1 MAGGWQGDGKKVLYS
16 RKKNCTFAGKVFMPM
31 RRFFQHIGEY
41 TLLMGRVFRLPD
53 RWNMFFRQLSK
64 ELEKQGIQSLP
75 IVVIISIFI
84 GAIMTIQTKL
94 NTSNPL
100 LPTYTTGLVTRD
112 TLLLEFSSTIMC
124 LILAGKVGSNIASEI
139 GTMRITEQ
147 IDALEIMGVNSA
159 NYLILPKIIAFVL
172 MMPILVVIS
181 MAIGLIGGYCVGLFS
196 DVITVADY
204 LIGIQYAFVP
214 FYVWYAIIKSLVFAF
229 LITSVAS
236 YYGYYAYGGAL
247 EVGKASTNAVV
258 NSSIL
263 ILFFNLLLTNLML
276 N

>member
-1 MAGGWQGDGKKVLYS
+1 MY
-16 RKKNCTFAGKVFMPM
+16 
-31 RRFFQHIGEY
+31 
-41 TLLMGRVFRLPD
+41 RVFARPD
-53 RWNMFFRQLSK
+53 NWKMFFKQLPK
-64 ELEKQGIQSLP
+64 EMEKLGLNSLS

-94 NTSNPL
+94 NTNDPL

-124 LILAGKVGSNIASEI
+124 LILAGKVGSNVASEI

-147 IDALEIMGVNSA
+147 IDALEIMGINSA

-172 MMPILVVIS
+172 MIPCLVIIS
-181 MAIGLIGGYCVGLFS
+181 MSLGLLGGYFVGVFS
-196 DVITVADY
+196 DIITAADY
-204 LIGIQYAFVP
+204 LVGIQYYFIP
-214 FYVWYAIIKSLVFAF
+214 FYIFYSIIKSLFFAF
-229 LITSVAS
+229 IIASVAS
-236 YYGYYAYGGAL
+236 FYGYYSFGGAL
-247 EVGKASTNAVV
+247 DVGKSSTNAVV

-263 ILFFNLLLTNLML
+263 ILLSNIVITNFML

>member
-1 MAGGWQGDGKKVLYS
+1 MK
-16 RKKNCTFAGKVFMPM
+16 
-31 RRFFQHIGEY
+31 RFFQHIGEY